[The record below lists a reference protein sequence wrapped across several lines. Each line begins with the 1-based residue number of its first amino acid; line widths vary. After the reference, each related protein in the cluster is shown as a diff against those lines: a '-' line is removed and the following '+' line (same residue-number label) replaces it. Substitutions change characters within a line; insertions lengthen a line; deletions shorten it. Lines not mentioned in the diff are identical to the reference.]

1 MKLTISTVALVALAA
16 VSAAASGASQDRI
29 PDAQRPAADA
39 RPGAD
44 AQKPATMDAPGMTIT
59 GCVARGTA
67 ADTFTLA
74 EVKKDAP
81 AAADATAPALVA
93 LTGTEVDLSKHVG
106 HSVALTGSYAAPTAT
121 VGTSG
126 TEKPATTVAT
136 EDSKKAAKTFTVKSL
151 KMVSPTC

>member
-16 VSAAASGASQDRI
+16 TVSAAAAGASQDRV
-29 PDAQRPAADA
+29 P
-39 RPGAD
+39 D
-44 AQKPATMDAPGMTIT
+44 AQKPATMDAPGITLT

-74 EVKKDAP
+74 EVKKGAP
-81 AAADATAPALVA
+81 VAADANAPAPLVA

-106 HSVALTGSYAAPTAT
+106 HSVTVTGSYASTTAT

-126 TEKPATTVAT
+126 AEKPAAPAAI
-136 EDSKKAAKTFTVKSL
+136 EDSKKTAKTFTVKSL
-151 KMVSPTC
+151 KMVSATC

>member
-16 VSAAASGASQDRI
+16 MVSAAAAGASQDK
-29 PDAQRPAADA
+29 P
-39 RPGAD
+39 D
-44 AQKPATMDAPGMTIT
+44 AQKPATMDAPGMTLS

-74 EVKKDAP
+74 EVKKGAP
-81 AAADATAPALVA
+81 VAADASTPAPLVA

-106 HSVALTGSYAAPTAT
+106 HSVTLTGSYASPTAAI
-121 VGTSG
+121 GTSG
-126 TEKPATTVAT
+126 TEKPATPAAA
-136 EDSKKAAKTFTVKSL
+136 EDSKKTAKTFTVKSL

>member
-1 MKLTISTVALVALAA
+1 MKLTISTVALVALTAA
-16 VSAAASGASQDRI
+16 VSVAAAGASQDRI
-29 PDAQRPAADA
+29 PDAQRPA
-39 RPGAD
+39 
-44 AQKPATMDAPGMTIT
+44 TMDAPGLTIT

-81 AAADATAPALVA
+81 VAADASTPAPLVT

-106 HSVALTGSYAAPTAT
+106 HSVALTGSYASPNAAI
-121 VGTSG
+121 GTSG
-126 TEKPATTVAT
+126 TEKPATPAT
-136 EDSKKAAKTFTVKSL
+136 ADDSKKAAKTFTVKSL

>member
-16 VSAAASGASQDRI
+16 TVSVAATGASQDKL
-29 PDAQRPAADA
+29 PDAQRPAA
-39 RPGAD
+39 
-44 AQKPATMDAPGMTIT
+44 TMDAGTMLT

-74 EVKKDAP
+74 EAKKGAP
-81 AAADATAPALVA
+81 VAADASTPAPLVTLA
-93 LTGTEVDLSKHVG
+93 GTEVDLSKHVG
-106 HSVALTGSYAAPTAT
+106 HSVTLTGSYATDAA

-126 TEKPATTVAT
+126 TEKPATPATPAAT

>member
-16 VSAAASGASQDRI
+16 VSAAAAGASQDKI
-29 PDAQRPAADA
+29 PDAQRPATIDA
-39 RPGAD
+39 TGI
-44 AQKPATMDAPGMTIT
+44 TLT

-74 EVKKDAP
+74 EVKEG
-81 AAADATAPALVA
+81 AAAAAATAPAALVA

-106 HSVALTGSYAAPTAT
+106 HSVTLTGSYTNPSAA

-126 TEKPATTVAT
+126 TEKPATPAAT

>member
-16 VSAAASGASQDRI
+16 VSVAAAGVSQDRI
-29 PDAQRPAADA
+29 PDTQR
-39 RPGAD
+39 
-44 AQKPATMDAPGMTIT
+44 PATMDASAMTIT

-74 EVKKDAP
+74 EGKTGAP
-81 AAADATAPALVA
+81 AASADATAPAALVA
-93 LTGTEVDLSKHVG
+93 LTGSDVDLSKHVG
-106 HSVALTGSYAAPTAT
+106 HNVTLTGSYASPNAT

-126 TEKPATTVAT
+126 TEKPATTAT
-136 EDSKKAAKTFTVKSL
+136 TATPAAIEDSKKVAKTFTVKSL

>member
-1 MKLTISTVALVALAA
+1 MKLTISTVALVAIAA
-16 VSAAASGASQDRI
+16 VSAAAAGVSQDKI
-29 PDAQRPAADA
+29 PA
-39 RPGAD
+39 
-44 AQKPATMDAPGMTIT
+44 AQKPATMEATGITIT

-74 EVKKDAP
+74 EKKDAP
-81 AAADATAPALVA
+81 AAADAAPAALVT

-106 HSVALTGSYAAPTAT
+106 HSVALTGSYASPNAS

-126 TEKPATTVAT
+126 TEKPATPATPAAT

>member
-16 VSAAASGASQDRI
+16 MVSAAAAGASQDKVA
-29 PDAQRPAADA
+29 DAQR
-39 RPGAD
+39 
-44 AQKPATMDAPGMTIT
+44 PATMDAPGMTLT

-74 EVKKDAP
+74 EVKKGAP
-81 AAADATAPALVA
+81 VAADASTPAPLVA

-106 HSVALTGSYAAPTAT
+106 HSVTLTGSFASPTAAI
-121 VGTSG
+121 GTSG
-126 TEKPATTVAT
+126 TEKPATPATPAAT

-151 KMVSPTC
+151 KMVSATC

>member
-16 VSAAASGASQDRI
+16 VSAAAAGASQDRI
-29 PDAQRPAADA
+29 PDAQRPA
-39 RPGAD
+39 
-44 AQKPATMDAPGMTIT
+44 TMEAPGITLT

-74 EVKKDAP
+74 EVKAGAP
-81 AAADATAPALVA
+81 APAPTAPAELVA

-106 HSVALTGSYAAPTAT
+106 HSVALTGSYASPTAA

-126 TEKPATTVAT
+126 TE
-136 EDSKKAAKTFTVKSL
+136 
-151 KMVSPTC
+151 

>member
-1 MKLTISTVALVALAA
+1 MKLTISTVALVAFAA
-16 VSAAASGASQDRI
+16 VSAAAAGLSQDRI
-29 PDAQRPAADA
+29 PEAQRS
-39 RPGAD
+39 G
-44 AQKPATMDAPGMTIT
+44 TMDAPGMTIT

-74 EVKKDAP
+74 EGKTGAP
-81 AAADATAPALVA
+81 AAAADTTAPAALVT
-93 LTGTEVDLSKHVG
+93 LTGTDVDLSKHVG
-106 HSVALTGSYAAPTAT
+106 HNVTLTGSYASPTAA

-126 TEKPATTVAT
+126 TEKPTVSATPAAT